1 MNNCKEIPEFELAKI
16 QDYYHNSDN
25 KLTSLEKF
33 CIKQILKNEKKKRIL
48 ENKMMY
54 T

>member
-1 MNNCKEIPEFELAKI
+1 MNNCKEIPEFELAKVD
-16 QDYYHNSDN
+16 DYYNN
-25 KLTSLEKF
+25 PNNLTSLEKF